1 MSGGAPV
8 GAPPSAMIADILVN
22 GLVRSGVYA
31 MLALGFGLVFGVG
44 RVLNLAHTAFYM
56 LASFGMFYFIGSGW
70 GTPLAVVLTTL
81 GVVAV
86 GLTLYKLFVEPV
98 RELEAAVLIA
108 TLAVAVLLQEISLSL
123 WGSGL
128 RHVPAVFPGYTSI
141 AGVRVGN
148 QEVTTLVLA
157 VVSLVGTWLL
167 LARTRLGLAIRAV
180 AQDREVANLMGIN
193 VNRVTA
199 IVMALGFVLA
209 SLAGVAVAPLF
220 SIEPRMWMHPLVIV
234 LAAVVLGGLGSLKG
248 SLIGG
253 VILAFAEVLVVFL
266 VPGGSYLR
274 TAVALLIMVGVFL
287 IRPEG
292 LFGARGMEE
301 R

>member
-1 MSGGAPV
+1 
-8 GAPPSAMIADILVN
+8 MIADILVN

-56 LASFGMFYFIGSGW
+56 VASYGILHFVTTGL
-70 GTPLAVVLTTL
+70 GTPLAVTLTAL
-81 GVVAV
+81 GVIAV
-86 GLTLYKLFVEPV
+86 GLALYKFFIEPV
-98 RELEAAVLIA
+98 REMESTVLIA
-108 TLAVAVLLQEISLSL
+108 TLAVAILLQELILVL
-123 WGSGL
+123 FGSEV
-128 RHVPAVFPGYTSI
+128 RHVPAAFPGYTRI
-141 AGVRVGN
+141 AGVRLGN
-148 QEVTTLVLA
+148 QEMATLVLA
-157 VVSLVGTWLL
+157 TISLIGTWLL
-167 LARTRLGLAIRAV
+167 LSRTRLGLAIRAA

-199 IVMALGFVLA
+199 IVMALGFLLA
-209 SLAGVAVAPLF
+209 SLAGAAVAPLLPV
-220 SIEPRMWMHPLVIV
+220 EPRMWMHPLVIV

-248 SLIGG
+248 SVIGA

-266 VPGGSYLR
+266 IPGGSYLR
-274 TAVALLIMVGVFL
+274 TAVALLIMVCVFL

-292 LFGARGMEE
+292 LFGASATEE